1 MDTLETEVK
10 ACFMD
15 KQVRKPSVRS
25 KMQDLH
31 LPDSEALLVE
41 MTVGRPVW
49 YLTVDHEMRPIRN
62 AAVTAIVRSIEDL
75 AKSAKEGSPNH
86 TGHVT
91 HEALTV
97 WRSTFLELRNA
108 PLNDLTSIID
118 EIDFDD
124 DFKAVALFQ
133 GTLVTDLDLFHD
145 EVLLVQVPEGDGER
159 GDSVLP
165 LLSDENLNL
174 DYEKTYKEICNTKA
188 PSALS
193 KSGGYGKNQ
202 NVDRDI
208 IYDGLYAPFK
218 SAPDTVAPPVH
229 IYHPIFWQFTRDAND
244 RSLVPDPD
252 FLLSVRDFMHGACKV
267 SSDELDLNHEL
278 RRHLKKL
285 LQWHMPMESNKKDTR
300 SDGVIMFSNP
310 DVRTPM
316 VIAEFKRSLG
326 EGGCD
331 ASIQAGNS
339 MRKKLGEDESKAI
352 VDKCCCPVFMLA
364 GGGPWLCVL
373 GGVFINRFI
382 VQRLTDMMWIGL
394 GTTHE
399 DHRVY
404 QVAKVLLALRN
415 SLQDLNHFYE
425 FVATTDKIPD
435 FDAKKKDPHPR
446 HFPYPH
452 SYVGGDGTLVVFEY
466 SGRLERDMRCVT
478 YLAKIKGTGRMVVV
492 KFVDRYGAE
501 VHQFL
506 AEKGHAPQL
515 LYYGP
520 LPEKTIYDS
529 SELAPAYQRP
539 MNGGYQGL
547 GPAAAPEMKMVVMEY
562 ITPAKPHLDNLKKS
576 RDKIAAVL
584 EKLRSNGYVFGDL
597 REPNVMFDAN
607 DEVKLIDFDWAGRYD
622 IKDLSPAQQA
632 DIKKTWARLADTLKP
647 TAEEQIEVDEQLDD
661 FADTPF
667 ALYPISIS
675 PTLPW
680 PDGAAPHF
688 PILPA
693 HDIKM
698 LENLYQRW
706 PVSSC

>member
-1 MDTLETEVK
+1 
-10 ACFMD
+10 
-15 KQVRKPSVRS
+15 
-25 KMQDLH
+25 
-31 LPDSEALLVE
+31 
-41 MTVGRPVW
+41 
-49 YLTVDHEMRPIRN
+49 
-62 AAVTAIVRSIEDL
+62 
-75 AKSAKEGSPNH
+75 
-86 TGHVT
+86 
-91 HEALTV
+91 
-97 WRSTFLELRNA
+97 
-108 PLNDLTSIID
+108 
-118 EIDFDD
+118 
-124 DFKAVALFQ
+124 
-133 GTLVTDLDLFHD
+133 
-145 EVLLVQVPEGDGER
+145 
-159 GDSVLP
+159 
-165 LLSDENLNL
+165 
-174 DYEKTYKEICNTKA
+174 
-188 PSALS
+188 
-193 KSGGYGKNQ
+193 
-202 NVDRDI
+202 
-208 IYDGLYAPFK
+208 
-218 SAPDTVAPPVH
+218 
-229 IYHPIFWQFTRDAND
+229 
-244 RSLVPDPD
+244 
-252 FLLSVRDFMHGACKV
+252 
-267 SSDELDLNHEL
+267 
-278 RRHLKKL
+278 
-285 LQWHMPMESNKKDTR
+285 
-300 SDGVIMFSNP
+300 MFSNLK
-310 DVRTPM
+310 VRTPM

-339 MRKKLGEDESKAI
+339 MRKKLGEDESKPI

-394 GTTHE
+394 GTTHD

-404 QVAKVLLALRN
+404 QVAKVFLALRN
-415 SLQDLNHFYE
+415 SLRDLDRYYE
-425 FVATTDKIPD
+425 FVATTDKIPR
-435 FDAKKKDPHPR
+435 FDAEGDPHPR

-478 YLAKIKGTGRMVVV
+478 YLAKIKGTGKMVVV

-576 RDKIAAVL
+576 RDRIAAVL
-584 EKLRSNGYVFGDL
+584 EKLRLNGYVFGDL

-647 TAEEQIEVDEQLDD
+647 TAEEQIEVDEKLDD

-680 PDGAAPHF
+680 PDGAAPRF

-693 HDIKM
+693 HDITM

-706 PVSSC
+706 QVSSC